1 MPSKTTKEGNAPTPR
16 LYEAQFNDLH
26 SNCLEGSVEDIKNF
40 FKKGNRIK
48 HYDSGL
54 TPLHVVVLSGR
65 KDAPEIIDILLEQG
79 VDIDAVTTGEEK
91 TALHLVTENG
101 EFPPAF
107 NIVVKLLEC
116 EADTTLR
123 DRKLRTAYDLALAR
137 DNDVLAAALDGTME
151 TEELKQFYY
160 KKMAETYGPYLIQ
173 AVIDSD
179 EDSIRRN
186 IDFHA
191 DPNTLNRHGAGAIHY
206 AITHCKLPT
215 QRTLQMLVDAGAD
228 VNLKDHENDTAL
240 NLAIKTERLKKEG
253 TMTNVVSSLLKWGA
267 DQTVKDLDGRDAY
280 DSASKRGYKDIM
292 ALLKSKPASRREDS
306 FIAQTPIPETPRR
319 TPVEHPTARVANKS
333 PKKSPTK
340 NSNQSDSSKQNANSP
355 VKQQS
360 ESSSKSDNK
369 PENKPENGNQQKDD
383 KRNGS
388 AKQTDLEKKQD
399 ENDKDKDNK
408 EDKDSEDKKKSK
420 SCVIL

>member
-65 KDAPEIIDILLEQG
+65 KDAPEIIDLLLEQG
-79 VDIDAVTTGEEK
+79 VNIDAVTTAEEK

-116 EADTTLR
+116 KADTTLR
-123 DRKLRTAYDLALAR
+123 DRNLRTAYDLALAR

-215 QRTLQMLVDAGAD
+215 QKTLQMLVDAGAD

-280 DSASKRGYKDIM
+280 DSANKRGYKDIM
-292 ALLKSKPASRREDS
+292 ALLKSKPANRREDS

-333 PKKSPTK
+333 PKMSAKKSPTK
-340 NSNQSDSSKQNANSP
+340 NSNPSDSSKQNANSQ

-360 ESSSKSDNK
+360 ESSSKPDDK
-369 PENKPENGNQQKDD
+369 PEEGNQQKDN

-388 AKQTDLEKKQD
+388 AKQDA
-399 ENDKDKDNK
+399 NDKDKDNK
-408 EDKDSEDKKKSK
+408 EDKSKDSEDKKKSK